1 MNRLGLV
8 LRGSLRPRVAV
19 VLTLALATGAACA
32 SSSQPRSAPA
42 GPSSSIIPTSTSVLI
57 TLEPENAVVTGLVDA
72 DSVSVWSVL
81 PDVYREL
88 GIEGGIIDPAGMVY
102 GNPRFSGRRIG
113 EDRTDRFVRCAGT
126 SGGLTGMGGHRF
138 RLSVASRVQ
147 GQIDGRSLL
156 TTMVSGSA
164 TTVEGTS
171 TAPSRCVSNGR
182 LERLIADRVADAVAR
197 R

>member
-1 MNRLGLV
+1 MSRLGLA
-8 LRGSLRPRVAV
+8 LPCSLRPRAAV
-19 VLTLALATGAACA
+19 VLALALATGAACA
-32 SSSQPRSAPA
+32 PSSQPRSAPA
-42 GPSSSIIPTSTSVLI
+42 GPAASIIPTSTSLLI
-57 TLEPENAVVTGLVDA
+57 TLAPEDATVTGLIEA
-72 DSVSVWSVL
+72 DSVRVWSVL

-88 GIEGGIIDPAGMVY
+88 GLAGGILDPAGKVY

-126 SGGLTGMGGHRF
+126 SGGLSGMGSHRF

-147 GQIDGRSLL
+147 GQADGRSLL

-182 LERLIADRVADAVAR
+182 LERLIADRVANAVAQR
-197 R
+197 